1 MTVQEWLSGLEYN
14 SDGITIEKTISG
26 SPVVILDIR
35 GWSTLVSNL
44 GNTDKAAL
52 FQDSVGQF
60 VLEAINEKLENDKQK
75 KEEWAKI
82 QAVMN
87 TPEYKEEQRLQLI
100 SEILF
105 HFEASGKTESSY
117 KFQLDNL
124 DWCTVI
130 KQTDGSIVVENEH
143 GSQFD
148 LNELNIEELK
158 LCSDNI

>member
-1 MTVQEWLSGLEYN
+1 MKVSEWLSGLEYD
-14 SDGITIEKTISG
+14 SHGMTIEKTVNG
-26 SPVVILDIR
+26 SSVIIIDIR
-35 GWSTLVSNL
+35 GWSTIVNSL
-44 GNTDKAAL
+44 GSENRAAL
-52 FQDSVGQF
+52 FQDEVGKF
-60 VLEAINEKLENDKQK
+60 ILEAINEKLENDKQK

-124 DWCTVI
+124 DWCTLI
-130 KQTDGSIVVENEH
+130 KQTDGSTVVENED